1 MVYLTSRVAS
11 NDAALTLDFITTI
24 RNKLLLEDRF
34 WRPQNMSVGLSDS
47 ESGFT
52 KATYRDK
59 NDKITI
65 RTLIL

>member
-1 MVYLTSRVAS
+1 MMRPTDTGLIA
-11 NDAALTLDFITTI
+11 TI
-24 RNKLLLEDRF
+24 RNKVLLENQL
-34 WRPQNMSVGLSDS
+34 WRKINMSVGLSDS